1 MLYQAVSPVLI
12 DEVVTNAAM
21 KERMWESL
29 FLDSETFDHFRK
41 QRAVEAHLTATLNKA
56 TQDYD
61 KAYFPR
67 ATAVEWN
74 LLHSLPGGQKQAP
87 HRDYNFP
94 MNFPHLDQDRMPRGL
109 IVAMEANTVLHSYGW
124 NHIVAEERNEH
135 VVHLGKGDILLF
147 RGDFIHARAEYKT
160 CNTRVHG
167 YLNLPGTKRQRNSTD
182 RVPITNHVLLQPSSF
197 ARLYCERTYSSADS
211 RRKHMDRLHNHRVN
225 RT

>member
-1 MLYQAVSPVLI
+1 MHPFTPYPTFIVHLSSSFDSTMGDGLISKRYIVLYQAVSPVLI
-12 DEVVTNAAM
+12 DEVMANAAT

-29 FLDSETFDHFRK
+29 FLDSESFDHFRK
-41 QRAVEAHLTATLNKA
+41 QRAVEAHLAATLNKA

-94 MNFPHLDQDRMPRGL
+94 MNFPHLDQDRMPGGL

-135 VVHLGKGDILLF
+135 VVHLGKGDTF
-147 RGDFIHARAEYKT
+147 D
-160 CNTRVHG
+160 
-167 YLNLPGTKRQRNSTD
+167 
-182 RVPITNHVLLQPSSF
+182 SF
-197 ARLYCERTYSSADS
+197 AVISSTHVPSVKRATPVY
-211 RRKHMDRLHNHRVN
+211 MN
-225 RT
+225 T